1 MAYIP
6 IVLLMFMISGLN
18 AVAQTA
24 HRGYGHAQQKDARVH
39 IKPKKRKALQ
49 QVDFLNR
56 GNLTQKK
63 ARDKKVERQN
73 EREARAARDS
83 ANFLTPKERR
93 ALKKKQKA
101 LATRAF
107 DIQDKPTQKR
117 LKRHKRDALRRL
129 RRAGYAP

>member
-1 MAYIP
+1 MAAYTLALFLI
-6 IVLLMFMISGLN
+6 LASGFNLF
-18 AVAQTA
+18 AQTA

-56 GNLTQKK
+56 GSLSQKR

-73 EREARAARDS
+73 ERESRAARDS
-83 ANFLTPKERR
+83 ANFMTPKERR
-93 ALKKKQKA
+93 QMKKKQKE

-107 DIQDKPTQKR
+107 DIQDKATQKR
-117 LKRHKRDALRRL
+117 LKRHKRQALRRL